1 MRLVPDDGKVEHR
14 VACYELADGTL
25 GALEYHAFEAFR
37 AGLAEEA
44 RAAMHVVWIPC
55 KMGLGRKAAVQ
66 NELRITTGKW
76 GTALGLLQHNILAW
90 EGPAFAGE
98 EPGRA
103 AIARLDEDEPL
114 VGFVLDEIT
123 RRNPPRTA
131 PDPKRPGAPGSRS
144 AGAPSSAGPPTPV
157 SPPASPLASTTSP

>member
-1 MRLVPDDGKVEHR
+1 MRLVPDDGRPEHR

-44 RAAMHVVWIPC
+44 RAAMHVVWIPV
-55 KMGLGRKAAVQ
+55 KMGLGRAAAVQ
-66 NELRITTGKW
+66 NELRVTTGQRQMML
-76 GTALGLLQHNILAW
+76 ALLVHNILAW

-98 EPGRA
+98 EPTRA

-114 VGFVLDEIT
+114 VGFLLEEIT
-123 RRNPPRTA
+123 RHNPKRPP

-144 AGAPSSAGPPTPV
+144 AGAPSSAAPPA
-157 SPPASPLASTTSP
+157 PASPPGKASASTTSP